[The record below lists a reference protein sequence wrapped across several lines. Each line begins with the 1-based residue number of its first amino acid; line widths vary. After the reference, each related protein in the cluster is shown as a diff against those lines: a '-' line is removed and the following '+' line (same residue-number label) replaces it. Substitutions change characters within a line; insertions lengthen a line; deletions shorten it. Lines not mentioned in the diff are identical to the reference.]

1 MTDFWRKLQSKY
13 SKSPILKRITNGAF
27 WSLSGIALAKFF
39 VLIAGIICARILGA
53 AQFGELGIV
62 RSTIGMFIVLGASGL
77 GYTANKYIAEYRA
90 TGQKRKISQIY
101 NLTIV
106 FGITMGLIISLVVLL
121 SSQYIARNVLNN
133 SNLILSIRLG
143 AVLLFMS
150 ILNSVQNGVLS
161 GFEQF
166 KTIAI
171 NTFISS
177 VVEAL
182 GIIVGAYVYGTEG
195 AIVGYGL
202 SFFIWAIINHLSI
215 KKVFLK
221 DGLLLRYA
229 LLKREDFSIIWNF
242 SIPATMNSIMV
253 VPAFW
258 TLKTLLVNFCGYTM
272 LGIYEAADQWKVIIL
287 FVPGAIA
294 NILLPIFSNIQGS
307 KNSNSFSKTL
317 NYSILINGGIAL
329 LLFVIILFG
338 QHIIMNFYGKGYE
351 DSSTLVVLCL
361 STIFSSMA
369 QVMTLSLISRAQVW
383 VSFMF
388 NLIWAIFLVGS
399 AYVLL
404 MNNFGALSLA
414 WANVIAYSI
423 HCVIQFIFIKH
434 ESKQI
439 QASCI

>member
-1 MTDFWRKLQSKY
+1 MELLEKLQYRYRNSN
-13 SKSPILKRITNGAF
+13 IFQRIASGAF
-27 WSLSGIALAKFF
+27 WSFTGIALAKFL
-39 VLIAGIICARILGA
+39 VLVAGIICARILGT

-62 RSTIGMFIVLGASGL
+62 RSTIGMFVVLGASGL

-90 TGQKRKISQIY
+90 TGLKRKISQIY

-106 FGITMGLIISLVVLL
+106 FGITMGIVITLIVLF
-121 SSQYIARNVLNN
+121 SSRYIASNVLNN
-133 SNLILSIRLG
+133 PNLIPSIKLG

-182 GIIVGAYVYGTEG
+182 GIIMGAYVSGTEG

-215 KKVFLK
+215 RKVFLK
-221 DGLLLRYA
+221 NEILLKYA
-229 LLKREDFSIIWNF
+229 WLKREDFSIIWSF

-258 TLKTLLVNFCGYTM
+258 ILKTLLVNFCGYKV

-307 KNSNSFSKTL
+307 KNANSFLKTL
-317 NYSILINGGIAL
+317 NYSMLINGGISL
-329 LLFVIILFG
+329 LLFVIIFLG
-338 QHIIMNFYGKGYE
+338 QHTIMNFYGEGYE

-361 STIFSSMA
+361 STIFSSIA

-388 NLIWAIFLVGS
+388 NLIWTLILVGS
-399 AYVLL
+399 AYVFLK
-404 MNNFGALSLA
+404 NNFGALSLA
-414 WANVIAYSI
+414 WANVIAYCI
-423 HCVIQFIFIKH
+423 HCIIQLIYINRNNV
-434 ESKQI
+434 
-439 QASCI
+439 